1 MSNNLVHQLQAA
13 IRAKELYKRDRDYL
27 VDGNGAVKIID
38 EFTGRTMEGR
48 RWSDGLHQAVEAKE
62 GVAIKEEN
70 QTLATITLQNYYRL
84 YDRLAGMTGTAET
97 EASEFVSTY
106 GLHVVPIPTHKPIA
120 RVDQGD
126 LIYKTEDAKFQA
138 CIDDIIERN
147 AAGQP
152 VLVGTVSVE
161 MFAG

>member
-62 GVAIKEEN
+62 
-70 QTLATITLQNYYRL
+70 R
-84 YDRLAGMTGTAET
+84 
-97 EASEFVSTY
+97 
-106 GLHVVPIPTHKPIA
+106 
-120 RVDQGD
+120 
-126 LIYKTEDAKFQA
+126 
-138 CIDDIIERN
+138 
-147 AAGQP
+147 
-152 VLVGTVSVE
+152 
-161 MFAG
+161 